1 MIEQRINLY
10 DDRFRKQRIVLSAV
24 DMLLITVVTL
34 GLLLGS
40 SYWYHLVKQN
50 AEQEQQRLTSQKQQ
64 LTVTLQELRGVLEA
78 RLADN
83 SVEMQVNKV
92 SREITIRKRL
102 IDMVVNNQFGSGMGF
117 SNNLS
122 ELSKFKVNNVWLNEI
137 SFSESDLRLAGSAL
151 KAEDVPEYFNLFQ
164 QRDLFSGRTFEVFE
178 VNRDQNQDWK
188 VDFLIASRATN

>member
-10 DDRFRKQRIVLSAV
+10 DDRFREKRIVLSAV
-24 DMLLITVVTL
+24 DMLLITIITF

-40 SYWYHLVKQN
+40 SYWYQLVKQH

-64 LTVTLQELRGVLEA
+64 LTVTLQELRKVLETK
-78 RLADN
+78 LSDN
-83 SVEMQVNKV
+83 SVEMQMNKV

-102 IDMVVNNQFGSGMGF
+102 IDMVINNQFGSGMGF
-117 SNNLS
+117 SENLS
-122 ELSKFKVNNVWLNEI
+122 ELSRFRVNNVWLNEI
-137 SFSESDLRLAGSAL
+137 SLSESDLKLSGSAL
-151 KAEDVPEYFNLFQ
+151 KAEDIPEYFNEFQ
-164 QRDLFSGRTFEVFE
+164 QRDLFSGRTFEVFQ

>member
-64 LTVTLQELRGVLEA
+64 LTVTLQELREVLEA